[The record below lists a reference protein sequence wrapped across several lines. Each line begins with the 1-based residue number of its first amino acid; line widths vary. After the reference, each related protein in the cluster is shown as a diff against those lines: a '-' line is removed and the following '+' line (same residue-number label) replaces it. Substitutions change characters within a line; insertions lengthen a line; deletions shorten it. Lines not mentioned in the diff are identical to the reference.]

1 MAARNASGRRIY
13 ITGDREGAALRVIL
27 DGKPSNEDLRR
38 WILLGHHY
46 ASCRGQDVHVS
57 ENLQVSVLQPRRS
70 RPSRAPAVSGPAPS
84 SGASTAPVGLAEM
97 ASDNL
102 DAFSPPSEASETPSS
117 PGFPFAPRS
126 GLASVSSVVSQFM
139 DLAELE

>member
-70 RPSRAPAVSGPAPS
+70 RPSRAPAFSEPVPS
-84 SGASTAPVGLAEM
+84 TGAVTAPVGVAEM
-97 ASDNL
+97 ASD
-102 DAFSPPSEASETPSS
+102 AFADSPVPSEASGMPPAT
-117 PGFPFAPRS
+117 GFPFAPRS
-126 GLASVSSVVSQFM
+126 GLASGSSVVSQFM

>member
-70 RPSRAPAVSGPAPS
+70 RPSRAPAVSAPAPS
-84 SGASTAPVGLAEM
+84 TGADSALLVPAEM
-97 ASDNL
+97 ASDTL
-102 DAFSPPSEASETPSS
+102 ADFPAPSETPEMPSAPGS
-117 PGFPFAPRS
+117 PLAPRF

-139 DLAELE
+139 DLADLE